1 VADPDTRMKTEN
13 RNAKIHV
20 AIISDDPLRVIG
32 LRTLLKSERDIYVDT
47 NGTEDSSLRIDIAIV
62 RDSGDE
68 VIERVA
74 KWKNDLPGVRILVMG
89 PGLDETAI
97 SRSLAAGAS
106 GYIKETASA
115 WEIANAIRTVKNGFI
130 WAPRRVVARMIEDF
144 TGACDPRQRDRETLT
159 DRDKEVLKLLVE
171 GRSNKEI
178 GAPLKIEE
186 RTVKAHVSRMMRKLG
201 VTNRISLSLLAVRQ
215 SIINVS

>member
-1 VADPDTRMKTEN
+1 MKTESQHS
-13 RNAKIHV
+13 RIHV
-20 AIISDDPLRVIG
+20 AIVSDDPLRVIG
-32 LRTLLKSERDIYVDT
+32 LRTLLKSERDIYVDS
-47 NGTEDSSLRIDIAIV
+47 NGAEDSSVRIDIAIV
-62 RDSGDE
+62 RDSGNE
-68 VIERVA
+68 ITEGVA
-74 KWKNDLPGVRILVMG
+74 KWKNDVPGVRILVMG

-115 WEIANAIRTVKNGFI
+115 WEIANAIRTVKSGFI

-144 TGACDPRQRDRETLT
+144 TGACDRRQRDRETLT
-159 DRDKEVLKLLVE
+159 AREKEVLKLLVE

-178 GAPLKIEE
+178 AAPLKIEE

-201 VTNRISLSLLAVRQ
+201 VTNRIGLSLLAVRQ
-215 SIINVS
+215 SIINLSQDYGT